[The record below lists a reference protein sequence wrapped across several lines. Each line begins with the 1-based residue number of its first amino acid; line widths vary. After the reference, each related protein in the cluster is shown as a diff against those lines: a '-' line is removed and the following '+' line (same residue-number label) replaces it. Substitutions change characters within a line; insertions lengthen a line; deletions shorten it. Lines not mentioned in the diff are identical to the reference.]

1 MTNNQ
6 RICFCPIEGVI
17 DVISKKWAL
26 LIVNT
31 LGNFQVLR
39 FSELEEKLK
48 GISPKGL
55 SDTLSKLQSIGL
67 IERKA
72 YNEVPPRVEYCLTE
86 EGYQFRE
93 AIVPLIKWAANREGW
108 NSQCCPVTCEKHNSD
123 EGCHKHNGSL

>member
-1 MTNNQ
+1 LKENK

-39 FSELEEKLK
+39 FNELEERLK

-55 SDTLSKLQSIGL
+55 SDTLSRLQGIGL
-67 IERKA
+67 VERRA
-72 YNEVPPRVEYCLTE
+72 YNEVPPRVEYRLTRDGVE
-86 EGYQFRE
+86 FRE
-93 AIVPLIKWAANREGW
+93 AVVPLIRWAANREGW
-108 NSQCCPVTCEKHNSD
+108 DSKCCPVTCERHD
-123 EGCHKHNGSL
+123 GGEGCQHRIE